1 MSEDSLGKRYTSRV
15 VSSLIRLILS
25 FATIGIVPKAL
36 GPVAYGSFNFLTTFF
51 NTSLKF
57 LKFGISYHF

>member
-36 GPVAYGSFNFLTTFF
+36 GPVAYGSFNFLTSF
-51 NTSLKF
+51 N
-57 LKFGISYHF
+57 